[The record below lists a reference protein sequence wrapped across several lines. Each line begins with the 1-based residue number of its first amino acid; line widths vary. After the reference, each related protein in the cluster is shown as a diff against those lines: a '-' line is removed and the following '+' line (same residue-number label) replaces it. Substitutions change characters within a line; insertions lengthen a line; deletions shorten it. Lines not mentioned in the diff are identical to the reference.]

1 MYSVFFFAWPIA
13 ISHPRAQSHVESNVK
28 RSSQHHREAP
38 VHWFYESKFNFKD
51 HSTNTYAED
60 GWVII
65 LSTLHTF
72 RNIYVN
78 IILIFP
84 TGLTLRRQRTLIGPC
99 HFRQKPKKDL
109 TPQISPKEPR
119 CHVITRSSQALRIL
133 IILHECGHTD
143 SEGQWC

>member
-60 GWVII
+60 G
-65 LSTLHTF
+65 
-72 RNIYVN
+72 
-78 IILIFP
+78 
-84 TGLTLRRQRTLIGPC
+84 
-99 HFRQKPKKDL
+99 
-109 TPQISPKEPR
+109 
-119 CHVITRSSQALRIL
+119 
-133 IILHECGHTD
+133 
-143 SEGQWC
+143 